1 MAKRNRGEGTI
12 YYSAARKQW
21 IGQFTKTV
29 AGEKIRKSV
38 YGATKNEVSEKLLDL
53 RVEMKDTNF
62 IKEKGMPLIQ
72 IMELIRDK
80 KYNSNKIKD
89 GQYSRI
95 TKTIEKIQCSKI
107 GKMNV
112 KDITADDIQDFL
124 NDNKEYSNSTIKKLY
139 EQFNQAFEYAI
150 RNKYIKDNP
159 MRDVI
164 KPKSI
169 KQDKE
174 VRALTIDE
182 QKELSDYLFK
192 SSIKDEKYKNVF
204 LIQMYLGLRIGE
216 ALALTKNDIDL
227 PQKLLFVNRTTTIG
241 KNGETIIGDSTKTY
255 AGKRS
260 VPIPNFMIP
269 IFKEQIEISK
279 NNRDNYLFLNDDK
292 LITNSAC
299 NSRLKR
305 IINDI
310 LGWQNNSF
318 SSHSLRHT
326 FATRCIESGVNAV
339 VLQRLLGHTDISITL
354 NTYTSVFNL
363 FKDNELE
370 KVIEL
375 YKNNSLGMIQADY
388 TENSPRENFKTF
400 DEKNNS
406 LSMIQESYTEKSQ
419 NETEEIYLDEEDD
432 EMEF

>member
-21 IGQFTKTV
+21 IGQFTKTI

-38 YGATKNEVSEKLLDL
+38 YGSTKNEVSEKLLDL
-53 RVEMKDTNF
+53 RVEMKDIDF

-95 TKTIEKIQCSKI
+95 TKTIEKIQSSKI
-107 GKMNV
+107 GKMNI

-159 MRDVI
+159 MREVI

-182 QKELSDYLFK
+182 QKKLSDYLFK

-216 ALALTKNDIDL
+216 TLALTKNDIDL
-227 PQKLLFVNRTTTIG
+227 VQKLLFVNKTTTIG

-255 AGKRS
+255 AGRRS

-269 IFKEQIEISK
+269 IFKEQLDISK

-326 FATRCIESGVNAV
+326 FR
-339 VLQRLLGHTDISITL
+339 R
-354 NTYTSVFNL
+354 NL
-363 FKDNELE
+363 
-370 KVIEL
+370 
-375 YKNNSLGMIQADY
+375 Y
-388 TENSPRENFKTF
+388 
-400 DEKNNS
+400 
-406 LSMIQESYTEKSQ
+406 
-419 NETEEIYLDEEDD
+419 
-432 EMEF
+432 

>member
-1 MAKRNRGEGTI
+1 MAKRNKGEGTI
-12 YYSAARKQW
+12 YYSEARKQW
-21 IGQFTKTV
+21 IGQFTKTI

-38 YGATKNEVSEKLLDL
+38 YGATKKEVSEKLLDL
-53 RVEMKDTNF
+53 RVEMKDTDF
-62 IKEKGMPLIQ
+62 IKEKGMPLTQ
-72 IMELIRDK
+72 IMKLIRDK

-95 TKTIEKIQCSKI
+95 TKTIEKIHNSKI

-112 KDITADDIQDFL
+112 KDITSDDIQDFL
-124 NDNKEYSNSTIKKLY
+124 NNNKEYSNSTIKKLY

-159 MRDVI
+159 MHDVI

-174 VRALTIDE
+174 VRALTLDE

-216 ALALTKNDIDL
+216 TLALTKNDIDL

-241 KNGETIIGDSTKTY
+241 KNGETIIGDTTKTY

-260 VPIPNFMIP
+260 VPIPDFMIP
-269 IFKEQIEISK
+269 IFKEQIDISK
-279 NNRDNYLFLNDDK
+279 NNKDNYLFLNDDK

-354 NTYTSVFNL
+354 NTYTSVFNM

-375 YKNNSLGMIQADY
+375 YKNNSLVAKPDGYSKNSPEENFEVNEKRPLSLIQA
-388 TENSPRENFKTF
+388 ESI
-400 DEKNNS
+400 EKF
-406 LSMIQESYTEKSQ
+406 Q
-419 NETEEIYLDEEDD
+419 NGTEEIYIDEEDD

>member
-1 MAKRNRGEGTI
+1 MTKRNRGEGTI
-12 YYSAARKQW
+12 YYSEARKQW
-21 IGQFTKTV
+21 IGQFTKTI
-29 AGEKIRKSV
+29 AGQKIRKSV

-53 RVEMKDTNF
+53 RIEMKDIDF

-95 TKTIEKIQCSKI
+95 TKTIEKIQNSTI

-159 MRDVI
+159 IHDVI

-169 KQDKE
+169 
-174 VRALTIDE
+174 
-182 QKELSDYLFK
+182 
-192 SSIKDEKYKNVF
+192 N
-204 LIQMYLGLRIGE
+204 
-216 ALALTKNDIDL
+216 
-227 PQKLLFVNRTTTIG
+227 
-241 KNGETIIGDSTKTY
+241 
-255 AGKRS
+255 
-260 VPIPNFMIP
+260 
-269 IFKEQIEISK
+269 
-279 NNRDNYLFLNDDK
+279 
-292 LITNSAC
+292 
-299 NSRLKR
+299 
-305 IINDI
+305 
-310 LGWQNNSF
+310 
-318 SSHSLRHT
+318 

-375 YKNNSLGMIQADY
+375 YKNNYLVTKKEDY
-388 TENSPRENFKTF
+388 IKNSPKKNF
-400 DEKNNS
+400 EP
-406 LSMIQESYTEKSQ
+406 TEKSTSTLIQAESIEKFQ
-419 NETEEIYLDEEDD
+419 NGTEDIYIDEEYD